1 MRIRDPGWKKF
12 GSGIEK
18 IRIRDKHLG
27 SATLGTGIPYMFI
40 NTPVMSTVAY
50 MCLLNYV
57 SDFSKSQVRKMADWD
72 AEDFEPELAPKP
84 VVK

>member
-1 MRIRDPGWKKF
+1 
-12 GSGIEK
+12 
-18 IRIRDKHLG
+18 
-27 SATLGTGIPYMFI
+27 
-40 NTPVMSTVAY
+40 MSTVAY

-57 SDFSKSQVRKMADWD
+57 SDLSKSQVRKMADWD